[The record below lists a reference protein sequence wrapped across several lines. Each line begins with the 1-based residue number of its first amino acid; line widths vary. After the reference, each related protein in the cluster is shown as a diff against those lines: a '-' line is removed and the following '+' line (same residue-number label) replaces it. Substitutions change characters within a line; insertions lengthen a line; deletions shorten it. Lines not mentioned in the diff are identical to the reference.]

1 MASIKKYETAKG
13 HAWRVQYRS
22 PDGRSRTKQGFR
34 TKAAAQAWADKNAT
48 LMHEGQW
55 INPAEGKKKIAD
67 YHDAFFATKAHLANS
82 SLRVMRMSWAKWVE
96 PEWGRMPVASV
107 RKSAVQAWLSA
118 HADQPVSVR
127 RAHGVLAG
135 ILDLAVDDRAIAVNP
150 ARGVSLPRKPEVK
163 QVYLTEKQLVALAE
177 ECGDRGGIVMLLG
190 TTGLRW
196 GELAGL
202 QVGDVPDVGNR
213 IKLVR
218 TVTWTG
224 GSFEAGVLKGRES
237 RVVSVPESVM
247 EWVRGVAA
255 GRGADEWL
263 FGKGGVPA
271 RRPDAESWFAGAVQR
286 LVSRGVLPERITPHG
301 LRHVA
306 AGLMIGGGANVLAVQ
321 RQLGHKDA
329 SVTLNTYAS
338 LWDQDLDAVGAMME
352 QRFSDVVGLSWAAVS

>member
-22 PDGRSRTKQGFR
+22 PDGRNRTKQGFR
-34 TKAAAQAWADKNAT
+34 TKAAAQSWADKNAT

-55 INPAEGKKKIAD
+55 INPTEGKKTIAD
-67 YHDAFFATKAHLANS
+67 YHDAFFATKAHLASS
-82 SLRVMRMSWAKWVE
+82 SLRVMWLSWAKWVE
-96 PEWGRMPVASV
+96 PEWGRMAVASV
-107 RKSAVQAWLSA
+107 RKSGVQAWLSA

-163 QVYLTEKQLVALAE
+163 QVYLTEHQLAALAK
-177 ECGDRGGIVMLLG
+177 ECGERGGIVMLLG

-224 GSFEAGVLKGRES
+224 GSFEVGVLKGRES
-237 RVVSVPESVM
+237 RVVSVPASVM
-247 EWVRGVAA
+247 KWVRGVAA
-255 GRGADEWL
+255 GRGGDEWL
-263 FGKGGVPA
+263 FGEGGVPA
-271 RRPDAESWFAGAVQR
+271 RRPGVKSWFARAVQR
-286 LVSRGVLPERITPHG
+286 LVGRGVLPERITPHG